1 MDSENLLSVL
11 FVLDSDPQSGAS
23 LAFFNSFIEQLT
35 DCIAGQA
42 AVTLFYPEFS
52 DTEEHYSLSI
62 TQLPKYRRMV
72 TYIPTRLDSF
82 SETYLN
88 EKMDGVFSFILKED
102 HFDAIH
108 FWSLKNHSF
117 NYPAIAKERGIP
129 VVCTVFDGFLFS
141 NSIFDKG
148 LSESDGNVKIS
159 NFVNISIASFVK
171 KIVAAFKPKTRSY
184 WFENIGRYSRYY
196 NRSSINGVDSSV
208 FEERSELSDE
218 IVSFCDKFLFFS
230 ELEYNLFYRPL
241 VPESKAVFMEQGI
254 ERELDFWNRPFEI
267 EGAVK
272 FCFMGEILPED
283 GILELVEAFN
293 ILYSEGLHNEL
304 HVYGETHENAAYFMK
319 LKKRVKNPNVYFH
332 GPVQGGRINAALNT
346 TDVLLIPSKRFR
358 NDTFLVNNAV
368 SERKAVVVSG
378 KNAIAEKIRKSGRGL
393 IIDEVT
399 PRAIADAVSELEFN
413 RKRLYYFMRV
423 TDDFKAADMAGNC
436 AFLTSLYG
444 ELARNGR
451 DGDPILLAKRLNRK
465 RKERQRG

>member
-23 LAFFNSFIEQLT
+23 IAFFNSFVEQLT
-35 DCIAGQA
+35 DCMAGHVA
-42 AVTLFYPEFS
+42 LTVFYPEFS
-52 DTEEHYSLSI
+52 DKEEHYSLSI
-62 TQLPKYRRMV
+62 AQLPKYRRMV
-72 TYIPTRLDSF
+72 TYIPTRLNSF
-82 SETYLN
+82 RETYLN
-88 EKMDGVFSFILKED
+88 EKMDRVFSFILKED
-102 HFDAIH
+102 HFDVIH

-129 VVCTVFDGFLFS
+129 VVGTVFDGFLFS

-148 LSESDGNVKIS
+148 LLESDRSVRIS
-159 NFVNISIASFVK
+159 NFVNISISSFVK
-171 KIVAAFKPKTRSY
+171 KLVAAFKPRIRSY
-184 WFENIGRYSRYY
+184 WFENVGRYSGYY
-196 NRSSINGVDSSV
+196 NRTLNSGVDSSV
-208 FEERSELSDE
+208 FDERTELADE
-218 IVSFCDKFLFFS
+218 VVSFCDKFVFFS

-241 VPESKAVFMEQGI
+241 IPEGKVVFMEQGI

-272 FCFMGEILPED
+272 FCFMGEILPEE
-283 GILELVEAFN
+283 GILELIEAFN

-304 HVYGETHENAAYFMK
+304 HVYGETHENAAYFLK
-319 LKKRVKNPNVYFH
+319 LKKRVKNPNVCFH
-332 GPVQGGRINAALNT
+332 GPVQGGRMNAALNT
-346 TDVLLIPSKRFR
+346 ADVLMIPSKRFR

-368 SERKAVVVSG
+368 SERKAVIVSG

-393 IIDEVT
+393 VLDEVT
-399 PRAIADAVSELEFN
+399 PRTIADAVSEFELN

-451 DGDPILLAKRLNRK
+451 EGDPILLAKKLNRK